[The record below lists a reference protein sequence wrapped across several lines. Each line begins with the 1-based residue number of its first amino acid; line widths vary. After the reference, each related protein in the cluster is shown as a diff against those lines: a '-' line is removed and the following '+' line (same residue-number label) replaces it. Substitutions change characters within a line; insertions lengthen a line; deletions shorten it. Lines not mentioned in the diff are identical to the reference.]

1 LIIKSDRESSK
12 FLDEGLWFLALFP
25 AVPVLMF
32 LRVLHTKRKFL
43 SPAEAQE
50 FLALE
55 TKARELKSITG
66 KTAVFF
72 RVVYKFFHAK
82 GVL

>member
-1 LIIKSDRESSK
+1 LIIKSKSESSK
-12 FLDEGLWFLALFP
+12 FLDEGLWFLVLFP

-43 SPAEAQE
+43 SPAEALD

-66 KTAVFF
+66 KTSVFSEF
-72 RVVYKFFHAK
+72 FTFFHAK
-82 GVL
+82 L